1 MCCHNQ
7 MEVNLSK
14 TNLIVIES
22 VESLKI
28 SSKTK
33 QLNFSFASFL
43 IMKLIIQI
51 ENQFSLYLSLNF

>member
-14 TNLIVIES
+14 TNLFVIES

-33 QLNFSFASFL
+33 QLNFSFANFF
-43 IMKLIIQI
+43 IMKLISQM
-51 ENQFSLYLSLNF
+51 ENQFSSYLS